1 MHRTFL
7 LTKKRSS
14 EHTVCRW
21 LFERERSRHNR
32 VLLRISEHTPTL
44 RVEDERTH
52 CVFHYLYAGT

>member
-1 MHRTFL
+1 
-7 LTKKRSS
+7 
-14 EHTVCRW
+14 VCRW